1 MLRGKP
7 TTQCRSR
14 DEHGGA
20 KAQRGTASLTSLV
33 LESEL
38 ALFPRRSLHNFQFA
52 GRLKVE
58 AHCLILG
65 LLQFVQYE
73 IIFLYD
79 RF

>member
-1 MLRGKP
+1 LAV
-7 TTQCRSR
+7 RSNFSQVS
-14 DEHGGA
+14 A
-20 KAQRGTASLTSLV
+20 
-33 LESEL
+33 SEL
-38 ALFPRRSLHNFQFA
+38 GSA

-58 AHCLILG
+58 VHCLILG

>member
-1 MLRGKP
+1 MTMMVLGRP
-7 TTQCRSR
+7 LELPLSIRSR
-14 DEHGGA
+14 
-20 KAQRGTASLTSLV
+20 T
-33 LESEL
+33 
-38 ALFPRRSLHNFQFA
+38 A
-52 GRLKVE
+52 GRLKAE